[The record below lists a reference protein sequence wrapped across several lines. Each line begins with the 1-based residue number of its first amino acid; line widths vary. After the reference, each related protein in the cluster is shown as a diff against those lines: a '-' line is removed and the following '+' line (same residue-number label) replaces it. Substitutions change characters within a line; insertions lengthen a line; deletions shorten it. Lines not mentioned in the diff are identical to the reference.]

1 MTNLRNYK
9 KDFLSGDIRD
19 LKLFVGQLDSF
30 PKDESGLTDLAL
42 IVSNVLETP
51 ISSIFCDGK
60 FTKITTKKAHV
71 FQPWEYA
78 KISEPIAIIDNDVI
92 VEYRVRFEIY
102 YENGISY
109 KQFEKLT
116 DELYLRFELTK
127 VISEIGLVEN
137 LNK

>member
-1 MTNLRNYK
+1 MRTFKNYK
-9 KDFLSGDIRD
+9 KDFLTGEVRD

-42 IVSNVLETP
+42 IVSNILETP

-60 FTKITTKKAHV
+60 FT
-71 FQPWEYA
+71 
-78 KISEPIAIIDNDVI
+78 ISEPIAIIDNDVI

-109 KQFEKLT
+109 KQFDKLT
-116 DELYLRFELTK
+116 DELYLRFELK
-127 VISEIGLVEN
+127 LKLSEIGLLEN
-137 LNK
+137 LEK

>member
-42 IVSNVLETP
+42 IVSNILETP
-51 ISSIFCDGK
+51 ISSIFCGGK
-60 FTKITTKKAHV
+60 FT
-71 FQPWEYA
+71 
-78 KISEPIAIIDNDVI
+78 ISEPIAIIDNDVI